1 MNRNN
6 FKPKIIPLLLFSS
19 VTLPL
24 PLGKGS
30 KGMAEA
36 VSFTPRQVGWP
47 SCGRRGAGVPV
58 VCRVSK
64 KSSSLIDAA
73 EIEAEI

>member
-6 FKPKIIPLLLFSS
+6 FKPKIIPPLLFSS

-36 VSFTPRQVGWP
+36 VSCTPRQVDWP
-47 SCGRRGAGVPV
+47 SCGQRGAGVPAV
-58 VCRVSK
+58 HRASK